1 MSVSPDDTIEDV
13 TQKIYI
19 KEGINPD
26 QQILFFNGKKLDSS
40 DTYTTLN
47 DYHITFSPNN
57 DKKSSIPTTTLFLT
71 IRNLGG

>member
-13 TQKIYI
+13 TQKIYF

-40 DTYTTLN
+40 DTYTTLY
-47 DYHITFSPNN
+47 DYHITPNN
-57 DKKSSIPTTTLFLT
+57 TKQCTCPTTTLFLT